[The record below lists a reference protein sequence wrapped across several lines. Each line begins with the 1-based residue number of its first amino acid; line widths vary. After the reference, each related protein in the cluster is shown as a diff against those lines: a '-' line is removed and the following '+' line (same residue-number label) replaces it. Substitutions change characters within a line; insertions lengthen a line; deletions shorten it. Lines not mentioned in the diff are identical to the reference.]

1 MGQPIY
7 PIKSEEIYRQIES
20 RARAEK
26 RSLVEMSLL
35 MYMELNRDE
44 ALLEQKEK
52 DLTFGPGDAD
62 RLDKMRK
69 YRSRFEVLQRKIRKA
84 HPGDIQSA
92 QDNLRGWPNSFSSS
106 SSIPVT
112 KSITE
117 LARPAHEK
125 DDVDRK

>member
-52 DLTFGPGDAD
+52 DRTFGPGDAD
-62 RLDKMRK
+62 RLDRMRK
-69 YRSRFEVLQRKIRKA
+69 YRSRCSGYNP
-84 HPGDIQSA
+84 H
-92 QDNLRGWPNSFSSS
+92 N
-106 SSIPVT
+106 
-112 KSITE
+112 KSE
-117 LARPAHEK
+117 GL
-125 DDVDRK
+125 